1 MKRYGLISLLAFT
14 LVAVAME
21 NTFSQKKSLAAQ
33 LAEKRDRR
41 RIVLLYGRD
50 SEASQQYLLDQQ
62 NQFARHRED
71 LAERDLDVIV
81 VVASTL
87 TAQDRQFLTASP
99 YKLDPA
105 TNFQGWL
112 IGKDGGI
119 KDRFDKP
126 VSPQALFKQIDG
138 MPMRRQEMKRNR
150 G

>member
-1 MKRYGLISLLAFT
+1 MSLLVFT
-14 LVAVAME
+14 LIAGAME
-21 NTFSQKKSLAAQ
+21 DTFSQKKSLAAQ

-41 RIVLLYGRD
+41 RVILLYSRD
-50 SEASQQYLLDQQ
+50 GGSSQRELLDQQ
-62 NQFARHRED
+62 NQFARHQED

-105 TNFQGWL
+105 STFQGWL

-126 VSPQALFKQIDG
+126 VSPQALFRQIDG
-138 MPMRRQEMKRNR
+138 MPMRRQEMKRNKA
-150 G
+150 